1 MYYYIFDIKKCKKR
15 SQVEAIKSQLIE
27 LGISG
32 EYTYISSA
40 QSAEELAL
48 LGLRRGYST
57 IIVAGSDDS
66 INAVANVMV
75 GQREAMGVIPLQ
87 ASKAICHLIGTSSP
101 AEAIESLR
109 FRRINEMTTG
119 KTATGKHFLTYLEM
133 DLGSPM
139 DFTVEFKNFIVQAS
153 VKNMIISNYHPEIKK
168 NASDHL
174 DTVIESQS
182 PNHSGLLH
190 QIKNLFGQSKEGDD
204 KHLSIFRSRSLRLF
218 TKKPISI
225 KSGDAVI
232 AKTPQLIETSEQTLR
247 IIVTK
252 GKGA

>member
-1 MYYYIFDIKKCKKR
+1 MYYYIFDVKKCKKR

-66 INAVANVMV
+66 INAVANVMI
-75 GQREAMGVIPLQ
+75 GQKEAMGVIPLQ
-87 ASKAICHLIGTSSP
+87 ASKAICHLVGTSSVT
-101 AEAIESLR
+101 EAIESLR
-109 FRRINEMTTG
+109 FRRINEITTG

-133 DLGSPM
+133 DLSSPM
-139 DFTVEFKNFIVQAS
+139 EFTVEFKNFIVQAS
-153 VKNMIISNYHPEIKK
+153 VNNMIISNYHPEIKK
-168 NASDHL
+168 IADDHL
-174 DTVIESQS
+174 DTVIESHS
-182 PNHSGLLH
+182 PNHSGFFN
-190 QIKNLFGQSKEGDD
+190 QIKNLFGKNKEDDD
-204 KHLSIFRSRSLRLF
+204 KHLSIFRSRSLRIF
-218 TKKPISI
+218 TKRPISI
-225 KSGDAVI
+225 KSGNAII

-252 GKGA
+252 GKGG